1 MNNYLDGWERWCT
14 EKFFREVDVVKTEL
28 TSQRFRRD
36 DGSGARRGGGGSAVL
51 WGPQGDGGEPLHI
64 YQFITLLYKPAN

>member
-28 TSQRFRRD
+28 TSQRFRRG
-36 DGSGARRGGGGSAVL
+36 DGSGARRGGGG
-51 WGPQGDGGEPLHI
+51 PQFCGVRKETVVSRCT
-64 YQFITLLYKPAN
+64 FINL